1 MRGMKDSKNEVGI
14 QDGLRKFYEAYFVPL
29 YNVYML

>member
-1 MRGMKDSKNEVGI
+1 MRGMKDRKNEVGI
-14 QDGLRKFYEAYFVPL
+14 RDGLRKFYEAYFCHR